1 MEATT
6 TQPTLLSAAR
16 NFIRR
21 SAGTAVLAIAP
32 LAAVSVAPEAG
43 AQTIFGTPG
52 LNQSFTGGAIITGSF
67 PEPNR
72 FSFQGGTTN
81 NITAMRF
88 GVDGTFTT
96 AHVSGG
102 NDTVNTLH
110 LFTAVTNL
118 DIPASTLIPVAY
130 NFTLNQQSGVFN
142 TAISWTVKASFTGDA
157 LATNIASG
165 VTTSGSQTFTGSG
178 NYTTSG
184 IISSDLSKDF
194 NVFLELTYDST
205 QFAVLAVNMNS
216 ASQGFTV
223 NAIPEPSTYA
233 MIFGLGALG
242 FVLVRRSRRSRGA

>member
-1 MEATT
+1 MDATT
-6 TQPTLLSAAR
+6 ARPTLLSAAK
-16 NFIRR
+16 NFMRK

-32 LAAVSVAPEAG
+32 LAAISVAPEAE

-81 NITAMRF
+81 SITAMRF

-110 LFTAVTNL
+110 LFTAVTNF
-118 DIPASTLIPVAY
+118 DIPASTIIPFAY
-130 NFTLNQQSGVFN
+130 NFTLNQQSGSFN
-142 TAISWTVKASFTGDA
+142 TPISWTLKAEFTGDT
-157 LATNIASG
+157 LSSIATGATS
-165 VTTSGSQTFTGSG
+165 SGSQTFTGSG
-178 NYTTSG
+178 NYTTSLN
-184 IISSDLSKDF
+184 ISSDLSKDF
-194 NVFLELTYDST
+194 NVFLELTYESN

-233 MIFGLGALG
+233 AIFGLGALG
-242 FVLVRRSRRSRGA
+242 YVIVRRSRRARAA

>member
-1 MEATT
+1 MDATPAR
-6 TQPTLLSAAR
+6 PTLLNAAK
-16 NFIRR
+16 NFIRK

-32 LAAVSVAPEAG
+32 LAAVSVAPEAE

-81 NITAMRF
+81 SITAMRF

-110 LFTAVTNL
+110 LFTAVTNF
-118 DIPASTLIPVAY
+118 DIPASTIIPFAY
-130 NFTLNQQSGVFN
+130 NFTLNQQSGSFN
-142 TAISWTVKASFTGDA
+142 TPISWTLKAEFTGDT
-157 LATNIASG
+157 LSTIATGA
-165 VTTSGSQTFTGSG
+165 TTSGSQTFTGSG
-178 NYTTSG
+178 NYTTSLN
-184 IISSDLSKDF
+184 ISSDLSKDF
-194 NVFLELTYDST
+194 SVFLELTYESN

-233 MIFGLGALG
+233 AIFGLGALG
-242 FVLVRRSRRSRGA
+242 FVIVRRLRRARAA

>member
-1 MEATT
+1 MDATT
-6 TQPTLLSAAR
+6 ARPTLLSAAR
-16 NFIRR
+16 NFMRK

-32 LAAVSVAPEAG
+32 LAAISVAPEAE

-81 NITAMRF
+81 SITAMRF

-110 LFTAVTNL
+110 LFTAVTNF
-118 DIPASTLIPVAY
+118 DIPASTIIPFAY
-130 NFTLNQQSGVFN
+130 NFTLNQQSGSFN
-142 TAISWTVKASFTGDA
+142 TPISWTLKASFTGDT
-157 LATNIASG
+157 LSSIASG
-165 VTTSGSQTFTGSG
+165 ATTSGSQTFTGSG
-178 NYTTSG
+178 NYTTSLN
-184 IISSDLSKDF
+184 ISSDLSKDF
-194 NVFLELTYDST
+194 NVFLELTYESN

-233 MIFGLGALG
+233 AIFGLGALG
-242 FVLVRRSRRSRGA
+242 YVIVRRSRRARAA

>member
-1 MEATT
+1 MDATT
-6 TQPTLLSAAR
+6 ARPTLLSAAK
-16 NFIRR
+16 NFIRK

-32 LAAVSVAPEAG
+32 LAAVSVAPEAE

-81 NITAMRF
+81 SITAMRF

-110 LFTAVTNL
+110 LFTAVTNF
-118 DIPASTLIPVAY
+118 DIPASTIIPFAY
-130 NFTLNQQSGVFN
+130 NFTLNQQSGSFN
-142 TAISWTVKASFTGDA
+142 TPISWTLKAEFTGDT
-157 LATNIASG
+157 LSTIATGATS
-165 VTTSGSQTFTGSG
+165 SGSQTFTGSG
-178 NYTTSG
+178 NYTTSLN
-184 IISSDLSKDF
+184 ISSDLSKDF
-194 NVFLELTYDST
+194 NVFLELTYESN

-233 MIFGLGALG
+233 AIFGLGALG
-242 FVLVRRSRRSRGA
+242 YVIVRRSRRARAA